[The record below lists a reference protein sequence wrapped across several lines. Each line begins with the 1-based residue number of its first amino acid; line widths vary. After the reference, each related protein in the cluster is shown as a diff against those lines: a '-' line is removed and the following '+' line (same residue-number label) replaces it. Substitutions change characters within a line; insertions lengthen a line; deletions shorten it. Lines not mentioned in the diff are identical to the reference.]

1 MANEYP
7 VGEYQLIDFGN
18 EVKLQVMITKN
29 SPWPVHGL
37 LIESRRLH
45 VTFAGGE
52 DFPAWDDG
60 ESQFTLQ
67 SRQDAIV
74 TYEPSNAD
82 GPAKLT
88 VGLGSNDLIL
98 RGVEQADRLPLAGLL
113 METLAV
119 HCRHAKVSLTAG
131 SVLQHATILP
141 DHYNHILENGGYA
154 LISTRGDSVIA
165 VAFPRQRKA
174 FKTKSFADVYIGA
187 IDGDGEVSVTV
198 LDHDRFGPKSDFGE
212 GFEDWVETLRGM

>member
-1 MANEYP
+1 MVNEYQ
-7 VGEYQLIDFGN
+7 VGEYQLIDFG
-18 EVKLQVMITKN
+18 EEIKLQVMITKG

-67 SRQDAIV
+67 ERHDAVV

-82 GPAKLT
+82 GPAKLLI
-88 VGLGSNDLIL
+88 GLGSNDLIL
-98 RGVEQADRLPLAGLL
+98 RGVEQSDRLPLAGLL

-119 HCRHAKVSLTAG
+119 HCRYAKVSQAAG
-131 SVLQHATILP
+131 SVLQYATILP

-154 LISTRGDSVIA
+154 LISTRGDAVIA
-165 VAFPRQRKA
+165 VVFTRQRKA
-174 FKTKSFADVYIGA
+174 FKTDTFRDVFIGA
-187 IDGDGEVSVTV
+187 IDGDGEMQVTA